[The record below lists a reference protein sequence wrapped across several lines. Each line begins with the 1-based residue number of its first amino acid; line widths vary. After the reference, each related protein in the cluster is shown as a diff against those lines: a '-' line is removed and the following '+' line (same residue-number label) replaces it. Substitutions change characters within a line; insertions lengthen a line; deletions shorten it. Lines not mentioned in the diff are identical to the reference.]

1 MKNNRLIKGITAGLL
16 TASIVSMTGCS
27 AKFVSEDAKGYP
39 LVNMLTDQEIID
51 YYVKALD
58 YDAVV
63 SKNVEVHKT
72 NYEMRDVDS
81 ITSQKLSTAVSQIE
95 GILSQTDYTAKG
107 DMKRLISEDTFNYVK
122 YILDSYK
129 LGNSS
134 VVDIKG
140 ALGYYF
146 VDVSYDVGPQVAG
159 KFKDNVDMLGLDG
172 VWTTKLDG
180 TYEAD
185 EAYLKT
191 AVSRLNTYFLD
202 ELLDFEASYDLA
214 EGLLTIKTLPEG
226 TIKIKRAERDNRL
239 NGGDTTEP
247 GTEGDE
253 TGTTGTTE
261 TGTTGTT
268 ETVSD
273 EQKPV
278 IDTTPTE
285 GLEGLGVLGGNED
298 TGADTSE
305 GTGTGADTSDGETTN
320 PAGEGESEPEAPS
333 EKGDVIVSNSVTP
346 DSRKVHLDI
355 DLINKVVGASTNRSS
370 FLPELGLVY
379 NKPDTGFGGYGIYP
393 EGSNGLKIFGYN
405 RENLK
410 GKIVLRYVF
419 KDSVDGTADIEGTN
433 IYCVEDEIST
443 GFNVSDKN
451 VILPEF
457 LTSQLEQLIERADR
471 CHINCDLPGLMGG
484 NIYEDKGAALLRGY
498 ADIHTNTLKYMSK
511 IRQVLARDIANN
523 AYLLEV
529 ETTVTEG
536 PASTDSYGT
545 YTDKSYVVVQQLAS
559 KFIITDWVKV
569 SRKLAV
575 EPEIDPD
582 TATLKRLVALNLSGD
597 VSDETRVEIKNLL
610 GALYTAGTNRLLRGP
625 KEITNGGQTIKLEK
639 GMYDC
644 FDNDPSMLSTEKLE
658 YMNSQLR
665 NTLIKYGAN
674 TSSLYTGTVTEWIGG
689 YVNQAEFT
697 TEELVTYTGT
707 GEGQYMQVYYLVS
720 KMNDN
725 WVIDERKIIDEYK
738 VSGTDLEN
746 IKARVGQ

>member
-247 GTEGDE
+247 GTEGD
-253 TGTTGTTE
+253 E

>member
-129 LGNSS
+129 LSNSS

-253 TGTTGTTE
+253 TGTVATQ
-261 TGTTGTT
+261 
-268 ETVSD
+268 TVSD

-278 IDTTPTE
+278 IGTTPTE

-305 GTGTGADTSDGETTN
+305 GTGTGADTSEGETTN

-433 IYCVEDEIST
+433 IYCIENEIST

>member
-129 LGNSS
+129 LSNSS
-134 VVDIKG
+134 IVDIKG

-239 NGGDTTEP
+239 NGGDTPEP

-253 TGTTGTTE
+253 TVTTGTTE
-261 TGTTGTT
+261 AGTT

-298 TGADTSE
+298 TGADTSD
-305 GTGTGADTSDGETTN
+305 GTGTGADTSEGETTN

-379 NKPDTGFGGYGIYP
+379 NKPDTGLGGYGIYP

-433 IYCVEDEIST
+433 IYCIENEIST
-443 GFNVSDKN
+443 GFNISDKN

-511 IRQVLARDIANN
+511 IRQVLARDIVNN